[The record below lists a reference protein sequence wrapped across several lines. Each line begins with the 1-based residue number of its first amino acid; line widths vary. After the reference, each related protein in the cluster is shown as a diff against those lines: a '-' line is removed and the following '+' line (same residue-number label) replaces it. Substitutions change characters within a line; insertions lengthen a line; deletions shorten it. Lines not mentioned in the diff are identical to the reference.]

1 VPPSTEQARVLL
13 CALGDHVRSLVIGS
27 RDIDMATVTGA
38 TVADTIYAIDRVAD
52 DALLGWFEE
61 HWPDVRIVSEG
72 LDEPVIVGA
81 APAWTVIVDT
91 IDGTRG
97 LMYDKRPAW
106 CLAAAAPPA
115 GSLGDIVTAA
125 MTELPTTKQ
134 GAADQLSA
142 VRGSGLV
149 AERVDLRSGAR
160 EALVLRPSS
169 ATDLEHSFSGLAKF
183 FLPGKPAL
191 AALEGELF
199 ARLGCR
205 HVFDDEYLSSGG
217 QLHEL
222 ISGRD
227 RFVADL
233 RPLVLDAGDGLFC
246 HPYDVCTAM
255 LLVEAGGVVTDPW
268 GQPLEVPLDN
278 SSPVAWVGY
287 ANAALAAQIGPV
299 LAELVDGLPDR

>member
-1 VPPSTEQARVLL
+1 VPPSAEQARLLL
-13 CALGDHVRSLVIGS
+13 CELGDYVRGLVVDS
-27 RDIDMATVTGA
+27 RHIDMATVTGE

-52 DALLGWFEE
+52 DALIGWFEN

-72 LDEPVIVGA
+72 LDEPVVVGESV
-81 APAWTVIVDT
+81 AWTVIVDT

-106 CLAAAAPPA
+106 CLAAAAPPG
-115 GSLGDIVTAA
+115 GSLEGIVAAA
-125 MTELPTTKQ
+125 MTELPTKKQ
-134 GAADQLSA
+134 GAVDQLSA
-142 VRGSGLV
+142 VRGAGLV
-149 AERVDLRSGAR
+149 GERLDLGSGAR
-160 EALVLRPSS
+160 EPLVLRPSS
-169 ATDLEHSFSGLAKF
+169 ASDLEHSFSGFAKF

-191 AALEGELF
+191 ASLEAELF
-199 ARLGCR
+199 RRLGCR

-233 RPLVLDAGDGLFC
+233 RPLIFDDTGGLAC

-255 LLVEAGGVVTDPW
+255 LLVEVGGVVTDPW
-268 GQPLEVPLDN
+268 GQPLDAPLDN
-278 SSPVAWVGY
+278 LSPVAWVGY
-287 ANAALAAQIGPV
+287 ANEALASHIGPV
-299 LAELVDGLPDR
+299 LAELVDGLADR